1 MRPATAAAPT
11 RQKSEPPRVF
21 VVIVGNP
28 AQDEGELE
36 QALADFGSDWSV
48 AWAED
53 ALTALAIAMEQQVD
67 VVVVEER
74 GSSFDG
80 PTLLN
85 QIRVHH
91 PQSVRILLLEEGA
104 EPRAIHALE
113 STHRFLNRPLRAD
126 ELVDAVE
133 SVVELREILDSD
145 ELRAAIGRVGVL
157 PPSPTLYLAL
167 SRALYDPDATPAQ
180 ITDLVSQDPAVAAK
194 VLRLCNSAYFAGTR
208 HIADVRSA
216 VIRLGMQTLRR
227 MVLAAELYSGSAPAG
242 IDRAALCVRGLRAS
256 QLATRLLGGSS
267 SELAATAALLAE
279 VGMLLPGVRIPSAC
293 LAGDPTAC
301 QGPHYAEAGAYLL
314 GLWGLPM
321 PIVEAVANHHR
332 PGRIRFRG
340 FWVGGA
346 VHVAH
351 ALVAGE
357 PVDEDYLAGVGLAG
371 RLPAWRKLAEELAVA
386 A

>member
-1 MRPATAAAPT
+1 MN
-11 RQKSEPPRVF
+11 SERIVF
-21 VVIVGNP
+21 VVIVGKP
-28 AQDEGELE
+28 ARDEGELE
-36 QALADFGSDWSV
+36 QALADFGMDWTV
-48 AWAED
+48 TWAGD
-53 ALTALAIAMEQQVD
+53 ALTALAIAMEQPVD
-67 VVVVEER
+67 VIVVEER

-85 QIRVHH
+85 QIRLHH
-91 PQSVRILLLEEGA
+91 PQTVRILLLEEGA
-104 EPRAIHALE
+104 EPSAMRALE
-113 STHRFLNRPLRAD
+113 SAHRFLNRPLRAD
-126 ELVDAVE
+126 ELVEAVE
-133 SVVELREILDSD
+133 SVAELREILDSED
-145 ELRAAIGRVGVL
+145 LRAAIGRIGAL

-167 SRALYDPDATPAQ
+167 SRALDDPDATPAQ
-180 ITDLVSQDPAVAAK
+180 ITDLVSQDPAIAAK
-194 VLRLCNSAYFAGTR
+194 VLRLCNSAYFSGSR
-208 HIADVRSA
+208 HITDVRSA

-227 MVLAAELYSGSAPAG
+227 LVLAAELYSGVSPAG
-242 IDRAALCVRGLRAS
+242 VDRAAMCARALRAA

-267 SELAATAALLAE
+267 ADLAATAALLAE
-279 VGMLLPGVRIPSAC
+279 IGMLLPGVRIPSAC
-293 LAGDPTAC
+293 VAGNPEAC

-357 PVDEDYLAGVGLAG
+357 PVDEDYLASVGLAG
-371 RLPAWRKLAEELAVA
+371 RLPAWRKLAEEMA
-386 A
+386 AAA